1 MRQFISNTFFLIL
14 ELISGPDGRVSSK
27 RVAAFIC
34 LFTGITIQ
42 GIAMFKHV
50 DATVYTMGL
59 ATFMGGF
66 LGALGITGIDGRSFF
81 KAASTQPIVEQE
93 RPVGFQSYEGPI
105 ITGTEDV
112 EDTEEDKFKMRKRKI
127 GFN

>member
-1 MRQFISNTFFLIL
+1 MKQFFSNTFFLFL

-42 GIAMFKHV
+42 GVSMFKSV
-50 DATVYTMGL
+50 DTTVYTMGL

-81 KAASTQPIVEQE
+81 KAASAQPIVEQE
-93 RPVGFQSYEGPI
+93 RPVGFQTYEGPI
-105 ITGTEDV
+105 IMPNEDI
-112 EDTEEDKFKMRKRKI
+112 DDGEEDKFKSKRRKI
-127 GFN
+127 GFR